1 MFIDINKTTNKPMN
15 RIKLAFLTL
24 LMVSSLAAQ
33 DLSKLT
39 PQQLEAYKK
48 YTSGKNS
55 TTTANAPAEFEERTL
70 MNEDGEKPKTTEADQ
85 KTTNSTKKY
94 NNSTTANEKISNVF
108 GSQLFNKENL
118 TFEPKLNLATPTNYV
133 LGTYDEVM
141 VDISGLYEASYKLKV
156 SPEGT
161 IRIPN
166 VGPVKVAGST
176 IENATRAI
184 RNRVAKIYMGISSGE
199 THVNVSL
206 GNIRSIRVSV
216 VGEATRPGS
225 YTLPSLATAFNA
237 LYACGGPDSI
247 GSMRDIKVI
256 RANKVVANLDVY
268 SYLFD
273 GVLSENVGLHDGDII
288 KIEPYVNRVTMS
300 GAVKHPAVFETTLN
314 ESLQQLVR
322 YAGGFADNAYKAKL
336 TILRL
341 NATGKTVVDV
351 TEKQLSSFKLMSGDS
366 CFVSSTAIN
375 KYDNRV
381 DLTGAVVQPGT
392 YALESGLSIKQL
404 VEKAGG
410 LKEDAFLN
418 MAYINRKQLN
428 QIPEIIGF
436 NLGDVLKGA
445 ANDILLQK
453 DDSVVIKSLFDYRE
467 EQVVEIMGAVNEP
480 GKFKFVENITLKDVI
495 FKAKGFKTM
504 AMTDS
509 VELVRVI
516 RDQEHLLNTNEK
528 TIVFKFALDKDL
540 NFKKGV
546 SDMVLQNGD
555 RIIVRTI
562 AGYEDVRMVK
572 IEGEVLFPGT
582 YNITNK
588 SERISDVIKRAG
600 GFTRYAYPLGAFL
613 IRTEKSTGI
622 EQRMNNLTK
631 ENTKKQLQSKKD
643 NKLDA
648 TALKTAGMAS
658 VGMAEKDSLQKSVQ
672 VEKIYKNEGVVG
684 INLEEIMKRPG
695 GKKDFFLEE
704 DDNIYIPREL
714 QTVRVLGEV
723 LFPTY
728 VGYQKG
734 MSLGKYIDNAGGF
747 SLQAEKKK
755 VFVLYA
761 NGTAKS
767 TRRFMW
773 IRSYPK
779 IQPGARIVVPEKP
792 TELTNKMSPAENIA
806 VMTSVTSV
814 VALIYSMLK

>member
-1 MFIDINKTTNKPMN
+1 MN

-48 YTSGKNS
+48 YTSGKAS
-55 TTTANAPAEFEERTL
+55 TTTTNAPAEFEERTL
-70 MNEDGEKPKTTEADQ
+70 INEDGEKPKIAEADQ
-85 KTTNSTKKY
+85 KVKKTIAPATPTEIST
-94 NNSTTANEKISNVF
+94 VF
-108 GSQLFNKENL
+108 GSQLFSKENL
-118 TFEPKLNLATPTNYV
+118 TFEPKLNIATPTNYV

-184 RNRVAKIYMGISSGE
+184 RNQVGKIYMGVSSGE

-237 LYACGGPDSI
+237 LYACGGPNAI

-256 RANKVVANLDVY
+256 RGNKVVANLDVY

-288 KIEPYVNRVTMS
+288 KVEPYVNKVTIS
-300 GAVKHPAVFETTLN
+300 GAVKHPAVFETTRN
-314 ESLQQLVR
+314 ETLQQLVR
-322 YAGGFADNAYKAKL
+322 YAGGFADNAYKLKL
-336 TILRL
+336 TVLRL
-341 NATGKTVVDV
+341 NAVGKTVVDV
-351 TEKQLSSFKLMSGDS
+351 TDKQLSSFKLMSGDS
-366 CFVSSTAIN
+366 CFVSTTAIN

-381 DLTGAVVQPGT
+381 DLTGAVLHPGT
-392 YALESGLSIKQL
+392 YALESGLTVKQL

-410 LKEDAFLN
+410 LKDDAFLN

-436 NLGDVLKGA
+436 NLGEVLKGT

-453 DDSVVIKSLFDYRE
+453 DDSLVIKSLFDYRE
-467 EQVVEIMGAVNEP
+467 EQAVEVMGAVNNP

-495 FKAKGFKTM
+495 FKANGFKAM

-516 RDQEHLLNTNEK
+516 RDPEQLLNTNEK
-528 TIVFKFALDKDL
+528 TIVFKFALDKEL

-572 IEGEVLFPGT
+572 VEGEVLRPGA

-588 SERISDVIKRAG
+588 AERISDVIRRAG

-613 IRTEKSTGI
+613 IRTEKTTGI
-622 EQRMNNLTK
+622 EQRMNELTK
-631 ENTKKQLQSKKD
+631 DNTKKQLQSKND

-648 TALKTAGMAS
+648 TLLKTAGMAS
-658 VGMAEKDSLQKSVQ
+658 TGVTAMDSIQKANQ
-672 VEKIYKNEGVVG
+672 VEKIFKNEGVVG
-684 INLEEIMKRPG
+684 INLDEIMKNPG

-704 DDNIYIPREL
+704 GDNIYVPREL
-714 QTVRVLGEV
+714 QTVRVVGEV

-734 MSLGKYIDNAGGF
+734 MSLGKYINNAGGF
-747 SLQAEKKK
+747 SIQAEKKK

-767 TRRFMW
+767 TNRFMW
-773 IRSYPK
+773 IRFYPK
-779 IQPGARIVVPEKP
+779 IQPGARIIVPEKP
-792 TELTNKMSPAENIA
+792 AELKAKLSPGENIA
-806 VMTSVTSV
+806 VLTSVTSV

>member
-1 MFIDINKTTNKPMN
+1 MNK
-15 RIKLAFLTL
+15 IKLTFLTL

-48 YTSGKNS
+48 YSSGKTS
-55 TTTANAPAEFEERTL
+55 TSTANAPAEFEERTL
-70 MNEDGEKPKTTEADQ
+70 MNEDGEKPKTTEDNELTA
-85 KTTNSTKKY
+85 NSTKKKY
-94 NNSTTANEKISNVF
+94 NNKLTKKEPISNVF
-108 GSQLFNKENL
+108 GSQLFSKENL
-118 TFEPKLNLATPTNYV
+118 TFEPKLNIATPTNYV

-184 RNRVAKIYMGISSGE
+184 RNQVAKIYMGVSSGE

-288 KIEPYVNRVTMS
+288 KIEPYVNRVTIS
-300 GAVKHPAVFETTLN
+300 GAVKHPAIFETTRN
-314 ESLQQLVR
+314 ESLQQLIR
-322 YAGGFADNAYKAKL
+322 YAGGFADNAYKLKL
-336 TILRL
+336 TVLRL
-341 NATGKTVVDV
+341 NPTGKTVVDV
-351 TEKQLSSFKLMSGDS
+351 TDKQLSSFKLLSGDS
-366 CFVSSTAIN
+366 CFVSTTAIN

-381 DLTGAVVQPGT
+381 DLTGAVLHPGT
-392 YALESGLSIKQL
+392 YALESGLTVKQL

-410 LKEDAFLN
+410 LKDDAFLN
-418 MAYINRKQLN
+418 MAYVNRKQLN

-445 ANDILLQK
+445 ANDVLLQK

-467 EQVVEIMGAVNEP
+467 EQMVEVMGAVNEP

-495 FKAKGFKTM
+495 FKAKGFKAM
-504 AMTDS
+504 ALTDS

-516 RDQEHLLNTNEK
+516 RDPEQLLNTNER
-528 TIVFKFALDKDL
+528 TIVFKFALDKEL

-562 AGYEDVRMVK
+562 AGYEEVRMVK
-572 IEGEVLFPGT
+572 VEGEVIKPGS

-588 SERISDVIKRAG
+588 AERISDVIKRAG

-613 IRTEKSTGI
+613 IRTEKATGI
-622 EQRMNNLTK
+622 EQRLNNLTK

-643 NKLDA
+643 NQLDV
-648 TALKTAGMAS
+648 TMLKTAGAAS
-658 VGMAEKDSLQKSVQ
+658 TGIAAKDSLQKSAQ
-672 VEKIYKNEGVVG
+672 VDKIYKNEGVVG

-695 GKKDFFLEE
+695 GKNDFFLEE

-714 QTVRVLGEV
+714 QTVRVMGEV
-723 LFPTY
+723 LFSTY

-734 MSLGKYIDNAGGF
+734 MSLGKYINNAGGF

-767 TRRFMW
+767 TSRFMW
-773 IRSYPK
+773 IRFYPK

-792 TELTNKMSPAENIA
+792 TELSNKLTPGETIA
-806 VMTSVTSV
+806 MTTSITSV

>member
-1 MFIDINKTTNKPMN
+1 MN

-48 YTSGKNS
+48 YTSGKAS
-55 TTTANAPAEFEERTL
+55 TTTANAPEEFEERTL
-70 MNEDGEKPKTTEADQ
+70 INENGEKPQKTQADQ
-85 KTTNSTKKY
+85 QVKKTVPPAAPTEIST
-94 NNSTTANEKISNVF
+94 VF
-108 GSQLFNKENL
+108 GSQLFSKENL
-118 TFEPKLNLATPTNYV
+118 TFEPKLNIATPTNYV

-184 RNRVAKIYMGISSGE
+184 RNQVAKIYMGVSSGE

-237 LYACGGPDSI
+237 LYACGGPNAI

-273 GVLSENVGLHDGDII
+273 GVLSDNVGLRDGDII
-288 KIEPYVNRVTMS
+288 KVEPYVNRVTID
-300 GAVKHPAVFETTLN
+300 GAVKHPAVFETTRN
-314 ESLQQLVR
+314 ETLQQLVR
-322 YAGGFADNAYKAKL
+322 YAGGFADNAYKLKL
-336 TILRL
+336 TVLRL

-351 TEKQLSSFKLMSGDS
+351 TDKQLSSFKLLSGDS
-366 CFVSSTAIN
+366 CFVSTTAIN

-381 DLTGAVVQPGT
+381 DLTGAVLHPGT
-392 YALESGLSIKQL
+392 YALESGLTVKQL

-410 LKEDAFLN
+410 LKDDAFLN
-418 MAYINRKQLN
+418 MAYVNRKQLN

-445 ANDILLQK
+445 AKDILLQK

-467 EQVVEIMGAVNEP
+467 EQMVEVMGAVNEP

-495 FKAKGFKTM
+495 FKAKGFKAM
-504 AMTDS
+504 ALTDS

-516 RDQEHLLNTNEK
+516 RDPEQLLNTNER
-528 TIVFKFALDKDL
+528 TIVFKFALDKEL

-562 AGYEDVRMVK
+562 AGYEEVRMVK
-572 IEGEVLFPGT
+572 VEGEVIKPGS

-588 SERISDVIKRAG
+588 AERISDVIKRAG

-613 IRTEKSTGI
+613 IRTEKATGV
-622 EQRMNNLTK
+622 EQRLNALTK

-643 NKLDA
+643 NQLDV
-648 TALKTAGMAS
+648 TMLKTAGTAS
-658 VGMAEKDSLQKSVQ
+658 AGIAMKDSLQKSAQ
-672 VEKIYKNEGVVG
+672 VDKIYKNEGVVG
-684 INLEEIMKRPG
+684 INLAEIMKHPG
-695 GKKDFFLEE
+695 SKNDFFLEE
-704 DDNIYIPREL
+704 DDNIYVPREL
-714 QTVRVLGEV
+714 QTVRVMGEV

-734 MSLGKYIDNAGGF
+734 MSLSKYINNAGGF

-767 TRRFMW
+767 TSRFMW

-779 IQPGARIVVPEKP
+779 IQPGARIIVPEKP
-792 TELTNKMSPAENIA
+792 AEIKNRLSPAENIA
-806 VMTSVTSV
+806 VLTSVTSV

>member
-1 MFIDINKTTNKPMN
+1 MN

-48 YTSGKNS
+48 YTSGKAS
-55 TTTANAPAEFEERTL
+55 TTTANAPEEFEERTL
-70 MNEDGEKPKTTEADQ
+70 INEDGEKPKKTEADQ
-85 KTTNSTKKY
+85 RVKKTVAP
-94 NNSTTANEKISNVF
+94 TAPTETGTVF
-108 GSQLFNKENL
+108 GSQLFSKENL
-118 TFEPKLNLATPTNYV
+118 TFEPKLNIATPTNYV

-156 SPEGT
+156 APEGT

-184 RNRVAKIYMGISSGE
+184 RNQVAKIYMGVSSGE

-237 LYACGGPDSI
+237 LYACGGPNAI

-256 RANKVVANLDVY
+256 RGNKVVANLDVY

-288 KIEPYVNRVTMS
+288 KVEPYVNKVTIR
-300 GAVKHPAVFETTLN
+300 GAVKHPAIFETTRN
-314 ESLQQLVR
+314 ETLQQLVR
-322 YAGGFADNAYKAKL
+322 YAGGFADNAYKSKL
-336 TILRL
+336 TVLRL

-351 TEKQLSSFKLMSGDS
+351 TDKQLSSFKLLSGDS

-392 YALESGLSIKQL
+392 YALEPGLTVKQL

-410 LKEDAFLN
+410 LKDDAFLN
-418 MAYINRKQLN
+418 MAYVNRKQLN

-436 NLGDVLKGA
+436 NLGEVLKGT

-453 DDSVVIKSLFDYRE
+453 DDSLVIKSLFDYRE
-467 EQVVEIMGAVNEP
+467 EQAVEVMGAVNNP

-495 FKAKGFKTM
+495 FKANGFKAM
-504 AMTDS
+504 ALTDS

-516 RDQEHLLNTNEK
+516 RDSEQLLNTNEK
-528 TIVFKFALDKDL
+528 TIVFKFALDKEL

-546 SDMVLQNGD
+546 SDMALQNGD

-572 IEGEVLFPGT
+572 LEGEVLRPGA

-588 SERISDVIKRAG
+588 AERISDLIKRAG

-613 IRTEKSTGI
+613 IRTEKTTGI
-622 EQRMNNLTK
+622 EQRMNQLTK
-631 ENTKKQLQSKKD
+631 KNTKKQLQSKKE
-643 NKLDA
+643 NELDA
-648 TALKTAGMAS
+648 TLLKTAGATS
-658 VGMAEKDSLQKSVQ
+658 VGIAEKDSLQKSAQ
-672 VEKIYKNEGVVG
+672 VDEIYKNEGTVG
-684 INLEEIMKRPG
+684 IDLEEIMRHPG

-704 DDNIYIPREL
+704 DDNIYVPREL

-734 MSLGKYIDNAGGF
+734 MSLGKYINNAGGF
-747 SLQAEKKK
+747 SLHAEKKK

-767 TRRFMW
+767 TNRFMW
-773 IRSYPK
+773 IRFYPK
-779 IQPGARIVVPEKP
+779 IEPGARIIVPEKP
-792 TELTNKMSPAENIA
+792 TEIMNKMSPAENIA
-806 VMTSVTSV
+806 VLTSVTSV

>member
-1 MFIDINKTTNKPMN
+1 MN

-48 YTSGKNS
+48 YTSGKAS

-70 MNEDGEKPKTTEADQ
+70 INEDGEKPKKTEAEQ
-85 KTTNSTKKY
+85 QVKKTVPPAAPTEIST
-94 NNSTTANEKISNVF
+94 VF
-108 GSQLFNKENL
+108 GSQLFSKENL
-118 TFEPKLNLATPTNYV
+118 TFEPKLNIATPTNYV

-184 RNRVAKIYMGISSGE
+184 RNQVAKIYMGVSSGE
-199 THVNVSL
+199 THVNVTL
-206 GNIRSIRVSV
+206 GSIRSIRVSV

-237 LYACGGPDSI
+237 LYACGGPNAI

-256 RANKVVANLDVY
+256 RDNKVVANLDVY

-273 GVLSENVGLHDGDII
+273 GVLSENVGLRDGDII
-288 KIEPYVNRVTMS
+288 KVEPYVNRVTMS
-300 GAVKHPAVFETTLN
+300 GAVKHPAVFETTRN
-314 ESLQQLVR
+314 ETLQQLVR
-322 YAGGFADNAYKAKL
+322 YAGGFADNAYKLKL
-336 TILRL
+336 TVLRL

-351 TEKQLSSFKLMSGDS
+351 TDKQLSSFKLLSGDS
-366 CFVSSTAIN
+366 CFVSTTAIN

-381 DLTGAVVQPGT
+381 DLTGAVLHPGT
-392 YALESGLSIKQL
+392 YALESGLTVKQL

-410 LKEDAFLN
+410 LKDDAFLN
-418 MAYINRKQLN
+418 MAYVNRKQLN

-445 ANDILLQK
+445 AKDILLQK

-467 EQVVEIMGAVNEP
+467 EQAVEVMGAVNNP

-495 FKAKGFKTM
+495 FKANGFKAM
-504 AMTDS
+504 ALTDS

-516 RDQEHLLNTNEK
+516 RDPEQLLNTNEK
-528 TIVFKFALDKDL
+528 TIVFKFALDKEL

-562 AGYEDVRMVK
+562 AGYEDVRMVH
-572 IEGEVLFPGT
+572 IDGEVLRPGA

-588 SERISDVIKRAG
+588 AERISDVIKRAG

-613 IRTEKSTGI
+613 IRTEKATGI
-622 EQRMNNLTK
+622 EQRMNELTK

-648 TALKTAGMAS
+648 TLLKTAGMAPNGVS
-658 VGMAEKDSLQKSVQ
+658 EMDSIQKANQ
-672 VEKIYKNEGVVG
+672 VDKIFKKEGVVG
-684 INLEEIMKRPG
+684 IDLAEIMRHPG
-695 GKKDFFLEE
+695 GKKDFLLEE
-704 DDNIYIPREL
+704 DDNIYVPREL
-714 QTVRVLGEV
+714 QTVRVVGEV

-728 VGYQKG
+728 VGYEKG
-734 MSLGKYIDNAGGF
+734 MSLGKYINNAGGF

-767 TRRFMW
+767 TNRFMW
-773 IRSYPK
+773 IRFYPK
-779 IQPGARIVVPEKP
+779 IQPGARIIVPEKP
-792 TELTNKMSPAENIA
+792 AELKVKLSPAENIA
-806 VMTSVTSV
+806 VLTSVTSV

>member
-1 MFIDINKTTNKPMN
+1 MN

-33 DLSKLT
+33 DLSKLS

-48 YTSGKNS
+48 YTSGKAS
-55 TTTANAPAEFEERTL
+55 TTTANAQEEFEERTL
-70 MNEDGEKPKTTEADQ
+70 INEDGEKPQ
-85 KTTNSTKKY
+85 KTEDNELTANSAKKKY
-94 NNSTTANEKISNVF
+94 SNRLTPKEPVSNVF
-108 GSQLFNKENL
+108 GSQLFSKENL
-118 TFEPKLNLATPTNYV
+118 TFEPKLNIATPTNYV

-184 RNRVAKIYMGISSGE
+184 RNQVAKIYMGVSSGE

-237 LYACGGPDSI
+237 LYACGGPNAI

-273 GVLSENVGLHDGDII
+273 GVLSENVGLRDGDII
-288 KIEPYVNRVTMS
+288 KVEPYVNRVTID
-300 GAVKHPAVFETTLN
+300 GAVKHPAVFETTRN
-314 ESLQQLVR
+314 ETLQQLVR
-322 YAGGFADNAYKAKL
+322 YAGGFADNAYKLKL
-336 TILRL
+336 TVLRL

-351 TEKQLSSFKLMSGDS
+351 TDKQLSSFKLLSGDS

-381 DLTGAVVQPGT
+381 DLTGAVLHPGT
-392 YALESGLSIKQL
+392 YALEAGLTVKQL
-404 VEKAGG
+404 LEKAGG

-418 MAYINRKQLN
+418 MAYVNRKQPN

-445 ANDILLQK
+445 ANDVLLQK

-467 EQVVEIMGAVNEP
+467 EQVVEVMGAVNNP
-480 GKFKFVENITLKDVI
+480 GAFKFVENITLKDVI
-495 FKAKGFKTM
+495 FKANGFKAM
-504 AMTDS
+504 ALTDS

-516 RDQEHLLNTNEK
+516 RDPEQLLNTNER

-562 AGYEDVRMVK
+562 AGYEEVRMVK
-572 IEGEVLFPGT
+572 VEGEVIKPGS

-588 SERISDVIKRAG
+588 AERISDVIKRAG

-613 IRTEKSTGI
+613 IRTEKATGI
-622 EQRMNNLTK
+622 EQRLNALTK

-643 NKLDA
+643 NQLDA
-648 TALKTAGMAS
+648 TLLKTAGAAAT
-658 VGMAEKDSLQKSVQ
+658 GLAEKDSLQKSTQ
-672 VEKIYKNEGVVG
+672 VEKIYSNEGVVG
-684 INLEEIMKRPG
+684 INLAEIMKHPG
-695 GKKDFFLEE
+695 SKNDFFLEE

-714 QTVRVLGEV
+714 QTVRVMGEV

-734 MSLGKYIDNAGGF
+734 MSLGKYINNAGGF

-767 TRRFMW
+767 TSRFMW

-792 TELTNKMSPAENIA
+792 AEIKNKMSTGETIA
-806 VMTSVTSV
+806 MTSSITSV
-814 VALIYSMLK
+814 VALIYSILKSSL

>member
-1 MFIDINKTTNKPMN
+1 MN

-48 YTSGKNS
+48 YTSGKTS
-55 TTTANAPAEFEERTL
+55 TTTTNAPEEFEERTL
-70 MNEDGEKPKTTEADQ
+70 INEDGEKPKTTDADQ
-85 KTTNSTKKY
+85 EVKKTVPPSAPPEIST
-94 NNSTTANEKISNVF
+94 VF
-108 GSQLFNKENL
+108 GSQLFSKENL
-118 TFEPKLNLATPTNYV
+118 TFEPKLNIATPTNYV

-141 VDISGLYEASYKLKV
+141 VDISGLYEASYKLNV

-184 RNRVAKIYMGISSGE
+184 RNQVAKIYMGVSSGE

-237 LYACGGPDSI
+237 LYACGGPNAI

-273 GVLSENVGLHDGDII
+273 GVLSENVGLRDGDII
-288 KIEPYVNRVTMS
+288 KVEPYVNKVTMS
-300 GAVKHPAVFETTLN
+300 GAVKHPAVFETTRN
-314 ESLQQLVR
+314 ESLQQLIR
-322 YAGGFADNAYKAKL
+322 YAGGFADNAYKLKL
-336 TILRL
+336 TVLRL
-341 NATGKTVVDV
+341 NAAGKTVVDV
-351 TEKQLSSFKLMSGDS
+351 DEKQISSFKLLSGDI
-366 CFVSSTAIN
+366 CTVSTTAVN

-381 DLTGAVVQPGT
+381 DLTGAVLHPGA
-392 YALESGLSIKQL
+392 YALESGLTVKNL

-418 MAYINRKQLN
+418 MAYVNRKQLN
-428 QIPEIIGF
+428 RIPEIIGF

-467 EQVVEIMGAVNEP
+467 EQAVEVMGAVNNP
-480 GKFKFVENITLKDVI
+480 GKFKFVENISLKDVI
-495 FKAKGFKTM
+495 FKAQGFKSM

-516 RDQEHLLNTNEK
+516 RDPEQLLNTNER
-528 TIVFKFALDKDL
+528 TIVFKFALDKDM

-572 IEGEVLFPGT
+572 VEGEVIKPGS

-588 SERISDVIKRAG
+588 AERISDLIKRAG

-613 IRTEKSTGI
+613 IRTEKTTGI
-622 EQRMNNLTK
+622 EQRMNQLTK

-643 NKLDA
+643 NELDA
-648 TALKTAGMAS
+648 TLLKTAGAAS
-658 VGMAEKDSLQKSVQ
+658 FGIAENDSLQKSAQ
-672 VEKIYKNEGVVG
+672 VDEIYKNEGTVG
-684 INLEEIMKRPG
+684 INLEEIMQHPG

-704 DDNIYIPREL
+704 GDNIYVPREL

-734 MSLGKYIDNAGGF
+734 MSLGKYINNAGGF

-767 TRRFMW
+767 TNRFMW
-773 IRSYPK
+773 IRFYPK
-779 IQPGARIVVPEKP
+779 VQPGARIIVPEKP
-792 TELTNKMSPAENIA
+792 TEIKNKMSPAENIA
-806 VMTSVTSV
+806 VLTSVTSV

>member
-1 MFIDINKTTNKPMN
+1 MN

-33 DLSKLT
+33 DLSKLS

-48 YTSGKNS
+48 YTSGKAS
-55 TTTANAPAEFEERTL
+55 TTTANAQEEFEERTL
-70 MNEDGEKPKTTEADQ
+70 INEDGEKPKKTEADQ
-85 KTTNSTKKY
+85 KTKKTLSPTSPTEIST
-94 NNSTTANEKISNVF
+94 VF
-108 GSQLFNKENL
+108 GSQLFSKENL
-118 TFEPKLNLATPTNYV
+118 TFEPKLNIATPTNYV

-184 RNRVAKIYMGISSGE
+184 RNQVAKIYMGVSSGE

-273 GVLSENVGLHDGDII
+273 GVLSENVGLRDGDII
-288 KIEPYVNRVTMS
+288 KIEPYVNRVTIS
-300 GAVKHPAVFETTLN
+300 GAVKHPAIFETTRN
-314 ESLQQLVR
+314 ETLQQLVR
-322 YAGGFADNAYKAKL
+322 YAGGFADNAYKLKL
-336 TILRL
+336 TVLRL

-351 TEKQLSSFKLMSGDS
+351 TDKQLSSFKLLSGDS
-366 CFVSSTAIN
+366 CFVSTTAIN
-375 KYDNRV
+375 KYDNRI
-381 DLTGAVVQPGT
+381 DLTGAVLHPGT
-392 YALESGLSIKQL
+392 YALESGLTVTQL

-418 MAYINRKQLN
+418 MAYVNRKQPN

-436 NLGDVLKGA
+436 NLGEVLKGT
-445 ANDILLQK
+445 ANDVLLQK

-467 EQVVEIMGAVNEP
+467 EQVVEVMGAVNEP

-495 FKAKGFKTM
+495 FKAKGFKAM
-504 AMTDS
+504 ALTDS

-516 RDQEHLLNTNEK
+516 RDPEQLLNTNER

-562 AGYEDVRMVK
+562 AGYEEVRMVK
-572 IEGEVLFPGT
+572 VEGEVIKPGS

-588 SERISDVIKRAG
+588 AERISDVIKRAG

-613 IRTEKSTGI
+613 IRTEKATGI
-622 EQRMNNLTK
+622 EQRLNALTK

-643 NKLDA
+643 NQLDA
-648 TALKTAGMAS
+648 TLLKTAGAAAT
-658 VGMAEKDSLQKSVQ
+658 GLAEKDSLQKSAQ
-672 VEKIYKNEGVVG
+672 VEKIYSNEGVVG
-684 INLEEIMKRPG
+684 INLAEIMKHPG
-695 GKKDFFLEE
+695 SKNDFFLEE

-714 QTVRVLGEV
+714 QTVRVMGEV

-734 MSLGKYIDNAGGF
+734 MSLGKYINNAGGF

-767 TRRFMW
+767 TNRFMW
-773 IRSYPK
+773 IRFYPK

-792 TELTNKMSPAENIA
+792 AEIKNKLSPAENIA
-806 VMTSVTSV
+806 VLTSVTSV

>member
-1 MFIDINKTTNKPMN
+1 MN

-33 DLSKLT
+33 DLSKLS

-48 YTSGKNS
+48 YTSGKAS
-55 TTTANAPAEFEERTL
+55 TTTANAQEEFEERTL
-70 MNEDGEKPKTTEADQ
+70 INEDGEKPKKTEDNELTA
-85 KTTNSTKKY
+85 NSAKKKY
-94 NNSTTANEKISNVF
+94 SNRLTPKEPVSNVF
-108 GSQLFNKENL
+108 GSQLFSKENL
-118 TFEPKLNLATPTNYV
+118 TFEPKLNIATPTNYV

-166 VGPVKVAGST
+166 VGPVKVAGAT

-184 RNRVAKIYMGISSGE
+184 RNQVAKIYMGVSSGE

-273 GVLSENVGLHDGDII
+273 GVLSENVGLRDGDII
-288 KIEPYVNRVTMS
+288 KIEPYVNRVTIS
-300 GAVKHPAVFETTLN
+300 GAVKHPAVFETTRN
-314 ESLQQLVR
+314 ETLQQLVR
-322 YAGGFADNAYKAKL
+322 YAGGFADNAYKLKL
-336 TILRL
+336 TVLRL

-351 TEKQLSSFKLMSGDS
+351 TDKQLSSFKLLSGDS

-381 DLTGAVVQPGT
+381 DLTGAVLHPGT
-392 YALESGLSIKQL
+392 YALEAGLTVKQL
-404 VEKAGG
+404 LEKAGG

-418 MAYINRKQLN
+418 MAYVNRKQPN

-445 ANDILLQK
+445 ANDVLLQK

-467 EQVVEIMGAVNEP
+467 EQVVEVMGAVNNP
-480 GKFKFVENITLKDVI
+480 GTFKFVENITLKDVI
-495 FKAKGFKTM
+495 FKANGFKAM
-504 AMTDS
+504 ALTDS

-516 RDQEHLLNTNEK
+516 RDPEQLLNTNER

-562 AGYEDVRMVK
+562 AGYEEVRMVK
-572 IEGEVLFPGT
+572 VEGEVIKPGS
-582 YNITNK
+582 YNIINK
-588 SERISDVIKRAG
+588 AERISDVIKRAG

-613 IRTEKSTGI
+613 IRTEKATGV
-622 EQRMNNLTK
+622 EQRLNNLTK

-643 NKLDA
+643 NQLDV
-648 TALKTAGMAS
+648 TLLKTAGAAAT
-658 VGMAEKDSLQKSVQ
+658 GLAEKDSLQKSTQ
-672 VEKIYKNEGVVG
+672 VDKIYKNEGVVG
-684 INLEEIMKRPG
+684 INLEEIMKHPG
-695 GKKDFFLEE
+695 SKNDFFLEE

-714 QTVRVLGEV
+714 QTVRVMGEV

-734 MSLGKYIDNAGGF
+734 MSLGKYINNAGGF

-767 TRRFMW
+767 TSRFMW

-779 IQPGARIVVPEKP
+779 IQPGARIIVPEKP
-792 TELTNKMSPAENIA
+792 AEIKNKMSTGETIA
-806 VMTSVTSV
+806 MTSSITSV
-814 VALIYSMLK
+814 VALIYSILKSSL

>member
-1 MFIDINKTTNKPMN
+1 MNK
-15 RIKLAFLTL
+15 IKLTFLTL

-48 YTSGKNS
+48 YSSGKTS
-55 TTTANAPAEFEERTL
+55 TSTANAPAEFEERTL
-70 MNEDGEKPKTTEADQ
+70 MNEDGEKPKITEDNEL
-85 KTTNSTKKY
+85 TGNSTKKKY
-94 NNSTTANEKISNVF
+94 NNKLTLKEPVSNVF
-108 GSQLFNKENL
+108 GSQLFSKENL
-118 TFEPKLNLATPTNYV
+118 TFEPKLNIATPTNYV

-184 RNRVAKIYMGISSGE
+184 RNQVAKIYMGVSSGE

-247 GSMRDIKVI
+247 GSMRDIKVM
-256 RANKVVANLDVY
+256 RGNKVVANLDVY

-288 KIEPYVNRVTMS
+288 KIEPYVNRVTIS
-300 GAVKHPAVFETTLN
+300 GAVKHPAIFETTRN
-314 ESLQQLVR
+314 ETLQQLVR
-322 YAGGFADNAYKAKL
+322 YAGGFADNAYKLKL
-336 TILRL
+336 TVLRL

-351 TEKQLSSFKLMSGDS
+351 TDKQLSSFKLLSGDS

-381 DLTGAVVQPGT
+381 DLTGAVLHPGT
-392 YALESGLSIKQL
+392 YALEVGLTVKQL

-418 MAYINRKQLN
+418 MAYVNRKQPN

-436 NLGDVLKGA
+436 NLGDVLKGT
-445 ANDILLQK
+445 ANDVLLQK

-467 EQVVEIMGAVNEP
+467 EQVVEVMGAVNEP
-480 GKFKFVENITLKDVI
+480 GVFKFVENITLKDVI
-495 FKAKGFKTM
+495 FKAKGFKAM
-504 AMTDS
+504 ALTDS

-516 RDQEHLLNTNEK
+516 RDPEQLLNTNER
-528 TIVFKFALDKDL
+528 TIVFKFALDKEL

-562 AGYEDVRMVK
+562 AGYEEVRMVK
-572 IEGEVLFPGT
+572 VEGEVIKPGS
-582 YNITNK
+582 YNIINK

-613 IRTEKSTGI
+613 IRTEKATGI
-622 EQRMNNLTK
+622 EQRLNNLTK

-643 NKLDA
+643 NQLDV
-648 TALKTAGMAS
+648 TLLKTAGAAAT
-658 VGMAEKDSLQKSVQ
+658 GMAEKDSLQKSAQ
-672 VEKIYKNEGVVG
+672 VDKIYKNEGVVG
-684 INLEEIMKRPG
+684 INLAEIMKHPG
-695 GKKDFFLEE
+695 SKNDFFLEE

-714 QTVRVLGEV
+714 QTVRVMGEV

-734 MSLGKYIDNAGGF
+734 MSLGKYINNAGGF

-767 TRRFMW
+767 TSRFMW

-779 IQPGARIVVPEKP
+779 IEPGARIVVPEKP
-792 TELTNKMSPAENIA
+792 AEIKNKLSPAENIA
-806 VMTSVTSV
+806 VLTSVTSV

>member
-1 MFIDINKTTNKPMN
+1 MN

-48 YTSGKNS
+48 YTSGKAS

-70 MNEDGEKPKTTEADQ
+70 INEDGEKPKTTEPDQ
-85 KTTNSTKKY
+85 QVKKTVPPAAPTEIST
-94 NNSTTANEKISNVF
+94 VF
-108 GSQLFNKENL
+108 GSQLFSKENL
-118 TFEPKLNLATPTNYV
+118 TFEPKLNIATPTNYV

-166 VGPVKVAGST
+166 VGPVKVAGLT

-184 RNRVAKIYMGISSGE
+184 RNQVAKIYMGVSSGE
-199 THVNVSL
+199 THVNVTL
-206 GNIRSIRVSV
+206 GSIRSIRVSV

-237 LYACGGPDSI
+237 LYACGGPNTI

-256 RANKVVANLDVY
+256 RDNKVVANLDVY

-273 GVLSENVGLHDGDII
+273 GVLSDNVGLRDGDII

-300 GAVKHPAVFETTLN
+300 GAVKHPAVFETTRN
-314 ESLQQLVR
+314 ETLQQLVR
-322 YAGGFADNAYKAKL
+322 YAGGFADNAYKLKL
-336 TILRL
+336 TVLRL

-351 TEKQLSSFKLMSGDS
+351 TDKQLSSFKLLSGDS
-366 CFVSSTAIN
+366 CFVSTTAIN

-381 DLTGAVVQPGT
+381 DLTGAVLHPGT
-392 YALESGLSIKQL
+392 YALESGLTVKQL

-410 LKEDAFLN
+410 LKDDAFLN
-418 MAYINRKQLN
+418 MAYVNRKQLN

-445 ANDILLQK
+445 AKDILLQK

-467 EQVVEIMGAVNEP
+467 EQAVEVMGAVNNP

-495 FKAKGFKTM
+495 FKANGFKAM
-504 AMTDS
+504 ALTDS

-516 RDQEHLLNTNEK
+516 RDPEQLLNTNEK
-528 TIVFKFALDKDL
+528 TIVFKFALDKEL

-562 AGYEDVRMVK
+562 AGYEDVRMVH
-572 IEGEVLFPGT
+572 IDGEILRPGA

-588 SERISDVIKRAG
+588 AERISDVIKRAG

-613 IRTEKSTGI
+613 IRTEKATGI
-622 EQRMNNLTK
+622 EQRMNELTK

-648 TALKTAGMAS
+648 TMLKTAGMAPNGVS
-658 VGMAEKDSLQKSVQ
+658 EMDSIQKANQ
-672 VEKIYKNEGVVG
+672 VDKIFKKEGVVG
-684 INLEEIMKRPG
+684 IDLAEIMRHTG
-695 GKKDFFLEE
+695 GNKDFFLEE
-704 DDNIYIPREL
+704 DDNIYVPREL
-714 QTVRVLGEV
+714 QTVRVVGEV

-734 MSLGKYIDNAGGF
+734 MSLGKYINNAGGF

-767 TRRFMW
+767 TNRFMW
-773 IRSYPK
+773 IRFYPK
-779 IQPGARIVVPEKP
+779 IQPGARIIVPEKP
-792 TELTNKMSPAENIA
+792 AELKTKLSPAENIA
-806 VMTSVTSV
+806 VLTSVTSV

>member
-1 MFIDINKTTNKPMN
+1 MN

-24 LMVSSLAAQ
+24 LMVSNLAAQ

-48 YTSGKNS
+48 YTSGKAS
-55 TTTANAPAEFEERTL
+55 TTTTNATEEFEERTL
-70 MNEDGEKPKTTEADQ
+70 INEDGEKPKKTEADQ
-85 KTTNSTKKY
+85 QVKKTVAP
-94 NNSTTANEKISNVF
+94 TAPTETGGVF
-108 GSQLFNKENL
+108 GSQLFSKENL
-118 TFEPKLNLATPTNYV
+118 TFEPKLNIATPTNYV

-184 RNRVAKIYMGISSGE
+184 RNQVSKIYMGVSSGE
-199 THVNVSL
+199 THVNVNL
-206 GNIRSIRVSV
+206 GSIRSIRVSV

-237 LYACGGPDSI
+237 LYACGGPNAI
-247 GSMRDIKVI
+247 GSMRDIKVM
-256 RANKVVANLDVY
+256 RGNKVVANLDVY

-288 KIEPYVNRVTMS
+288 KVEPYVNKVTMS
-300 GAVKHPAVFETTLN
+300 GAVKHPAVFETTRN
-314 ESLQQLVR
+314 ETLQQLVR
-322 YAGGFADNAYKAKL
+322 YAGGFADNAYKLKL
-336 TILRL
+336 TVLRL
-341 NATGKTVVDV
+341 NANGKTVVDV
-351 TEKQLSSFKLMSGDS
+351 TDKQLSSFKLISGDS
-366 CFVSSTAIN
+366 CFVSTTAIN

-381 DLTGAVVQPGT
+381 DLTGAVLHPGT
-392 YALESGLSIKQL
+392 YALESGLTVKQL

-410 LKEDAFLN
+410 LKDDAFLN

-436 NLGDVLKGA
+436 NLGDVLKGT

-453 DDSVVIKSLFDYRE
+453 DDSLVIKSLFDYRE
-467 EQVVEIMGAVNEP
+467 EQAVEVMGAVNNP

-495 FKAKGFKTM
+495 FKANGFKAM

-516 RDQEHLLNTNEK
+516 RDPEQLLNTNEK
-528 TIVFKFALDKDL
+528 TIVFKFALDKEL

-572 IEGEVLFPGT
+572 VEGEILRPGA

-588 SERISDVIKRAG
+588 AERISDVIRRAG

-613 IRTEKSTGI
+613 IRTEKTTGI
-622 EQRMNNLTK
+622 EQRMNELTK
-631 ENTKKQLQSKKD
+631 ENTKKQLQSKND

-648 TALKTAGMAS
+648 TLLKTAGMAATG
-658 VGMAEKDSLQKSVQ
+658 VTAMDSIQKANQ
-672 VEKIYKNEGVVG
+672 VDKIFKNEGVVG
-684 INLEEIMKRPG
+684 INLAEIMKNPG

-704 DDNIYIPREL
+704 GDNIYVPREL
-714 QTVRVLGEV
+714 QTVRVVGEV

-734 MSLGKYIDNAGGF
+734 MSLGKYINNAGGF
-747 SLQAEKKK
+747 SIQAEKKK

-767 TRRFMW
+767 TNRFMW
-773 IRSYPK
+773 IRFYPK
-779 IQPGARIVVPEKP
+779 IEPGARIIVPEKP
-792 TELTNKMSPAENIA
+792 AELKAKLSPGENIA
-806 VMTSVTSV
+806 VLTSVTSV

>member
-1 MFIDINKTTNKPMN
+1 MNK
-15 RIKLAFLTL
+15 IKLAFLTL

-48 YTSGKNS
+48 YSSGKAS

-70 MNEDGEKPKTTEADQ
+70 INEDGDKPKTTEGNEFTA
-85 KTTNSTKKY
+85 NSAKKKY
-94 NNSTTANEKISNVF
+94 NNKLTPQESVSNVF
-108 GSQLFNKENL
+108 GSQLFSKENL
-118 TFEPKLNLATPTNYV
+118 TFEPKLNIATPTNYV

-184 RNRVAKIYMGISSGE
+184 RNQVAKIYMGVSSGE

-247 GSMRDIKVI
+247 GSMRDIKVM
-256 RANKVVANLDVY
+256 RGNKVVANLDVY

-288 KIEPYVNRVTMS
+288 KIEPYVNRVTIS
-300 GAVKHPAVFETTLN
+300 GAVKHPAVFETTRN

-322 YAGGFADNAYKAKL
+322 YAGGFADNAYKLKL
-336 TILRL
+336 TVLRL

-351 TEKQLSSFKLMSGDS
+351 TDKQLSSFKLLSGDS
-366 CFVSSTAIN
+366 CFVSTAAIN

-381 DLTGAVVQPGT
+381 DLTGAVLHPGT
-392 YALESGLSIKQL
+392 YALEEGLTVKQL

-418 MAYINRKQLN
+418 MAYVNRKQPN

-436 NLGDVLKGA
+436 NLGEVLKGT
-445 ANDILLQK
+445 ANDVLLQK

-467 EQVVEIMGAVNEP
+467 EQVVEVMGAVNEP
-480 GKFKFVENITLKDVI
+480 GKFKYVENITLKDVI
-495 FKAKGFKTM
+495 FKAKGFKAM
-504 AMTDS
+504 ALTDS
-509 VELVRVI
+509 VELVRVV
-516 RDQEHLLNTNEK
+516 RDSERLLNTDER

-562 AGYEDVRMVK
+562 AGYEEVRMMKV
-572 IEGEVLFPGT
+572 EGEVIKPGS

-588 SERISDVIKRAG
+588 AERISDVIKRAG

-613 IRTEKSTGI
+613 IRTEKATGI
-622 EQRMNNLTK
+622 EQRLNNLTK
-631 ENTKKQLQSKKD
+631 ESTKKQLQSKKD
-643 NKLDA
+643 NQLDA
-648 TALKTAGMAS
+648 TLLKTAGVAAT
-658 VGMAEKDSLQKSVQ
+658 GMAEKDSLQKSAQ
-672 VEKIYKNEGVVG
+672 VDKIYKNEGVVG
-684 INLEEIMKRPG
+684 INLAEIMKHPG
-695 GKKDFFLEE
+695 SKNDFFLEE

-714 QTVRVLGEV
+714 QTVRVMGEV

-734 MSLGKYIDNAGGF
+734 MRLGKYIDNAGGF

-767 TRRFMW
+767 TSRFMW
-773 IRSYPK
+773 IRFYPK
-779 IQPGARIVVPEKP
+779 LQPGARIVVPEKP
-792 TELTNKMSPAENIA
+792 AEIKNKMSPAENIA
-806 VMTSVTSV
+806 VLTSVTSV

>member
-1 MFIDINKTTNKPMN
+1 MNK
-15 RIKLAFLTL
+15 IKLVFLTM
-24 LMVSSLAAQ
+24 LMVSNLAAQ

-48 YTSGKNS
+48 YTSGKTS
-55 TTTANAPAEFEERTL
+55 ATTTNAPAEFEERTL
-70 MNEDGEKPKTTEADQ
+70 MNEDGEKPKNTETDQ
-85 KTTNSTKKY
+85 QVKKTVVP
-94 NNSTTANEKISNVF
+94 TAPTEIGNIF
-108 GSQLFNKENL
+108 GSQLFSKENL
-118 TFEPKLNLATPTNYV
+118 TFEPKLNIATPTNYV

-184 RNRVAKIYMGISSGE
+184 RNQVAKIYMGVSSGE

-237 LYACGGPDSI
+237 LYACGGPNEI
-247 GSMRDIKVI
+247 GSMRDIKVM
-256 RANKVVANLDVY
+256 RGNKVVANLDVY

-273 GVLSENVGLHDGDII
+273 GVLSENVGLRDGDII

-300 GAVKHPAVFETTLN
+300 GAVKHPAIFETTRN

-322 YAGGFADNAYKAKL
+322 YAGGFADNAYKLKL
-336 TILRL
+336 TVLRL

-351 TEKQLSSFKLMSGDS
+351 TDKQLSSFKLLSGDS
-366 CFVSSTAIN
+366 CFVSTTAIN

-381 DLTGAVVQPGT
+381 DLTGAVLHPGT
-392 YALESGLSIKQL
+392 YALEAGLTVKQL

-418 MAYINRKQLN
+418 MAYVNRKQPN

-436 NLGDVLKGA
+436 NLGEVLKGA
-445 ANDILLQK
+445 ANDVLLQK

-467 EQVVEIMGAVNEP
+467 EQAVEVMGAVNSP

-495 FKAKGFKTM
+495 FKANGFKAM
-504 AMTDS
+504 ALTDS

-516 RDQEHLLNTNEK
+516 RDPEQLLNTNER
-528 TIVFKFALDKDL
+528 TIVFKFALDKEL

-562 AGYEDVRMVK
+562 AGYEEVRMVK
-572 IEGEVLFPGT
+572 VEGEVIKPGS
-582 YNITNK
+582 YNIINK
-588 SERISDVIKRAG
+588 AERISDVIKRTG

-613 IRTEKSTGI
+613 IRTEKATGI
-622 EQRMNNLTK
+622 EQRLNNLTK

-643 NKLDA
+643 NQLDV
-648 TALKTAGMAS
+648 TLLKTAGAAAT
-658 VGMAEKDSLQKSVQ
+658 GMAEKDSLQKNVQ
-672 VEKIYKNEGVVG
+672 VEKIYNNEGVVG
-684 INLEEIMKRPG
+684 INLEEIMKHPG
-695 GKKDFFLEE
+695 GKNDFFLEE

-714 QTVRVLGEV
+714 QTVRVMGEV

-734 MSLGKYIDNAGGF
+734 MSLGKYINNAGGF

-767 TRRFMW
+767 TSRFMW

-792 TELTNKMSPAENIA
+792 AEIKNKLSPAENIA
-806 VMTSVTSV
+806 VLTSVTSV

>member
-1 MFIDINKTTNKPMN
+1 MN

-48 YTSGKNS
+48 YTSGKAS

-70 MNEDGEKPKTTEADQ
+70 INEDGEKPKTTEVDQ
-85 KTTNSTKKY
+85 QVKKTVPPAAPTEIST
-94 NNSTTANEKISNVF
+94 VF
-108 GSQLFNKENL
+108 GSQLFSKENL
-118 TFEPKLNLATPTNYV
+118 TFEPKLNIATPTNYV

-166 VGPVKVAGST
+166 VGPVKVAGLT

-184 RNRVAKIYMGISSGE
+184 RNQVAKIYMGVSSGE
-199 THVNVSL
+199 THVNVTL
-206 GNIRSIRVSV
+206 GSIRSIRVSV

-237 LYACGGPDSI
+237 LYACGGPNAI

-256 RANKVVANLDVY
+256 RDNKVVANLDVY

-273 GVLSENVGLHDGDII
+273 GVLSDNVGLRDGDII
-288 KIEPYVNRVTMS
+288 KVEPYVNRVTMS
-300 GAVKHPAVFETTLN
+300 GAVKHPAVFETTRN
-314 ESLQQLVR
+314 ETLQQLVR
-322 YAGGFADNAYKAKL
+322 YAGGFADNAYKLKL
-336 TILRL
+336 TVLRL
-341 NATGKTVVDV
+341 NAAGKTVVDV
-351 TEKQLSSFKLMSGDS
+351 TDKQLSSFKLLSGDS
-366 CFVSSTAIN
+366 CFVSTTAIN

-381 DLTGAVVQPGT
+381 DLTGAVLHPGT
-392 YALESGLSIKQL
+392 YALESGLTVKQL

-410 LKEDAFLN
+410 LKDDAFLN
-418 MAYINRKQLN
+418 MAYVNRKQPN

-436 NLGDVLKGA
+436 NLGEVLKGT
-445 ANDILLQK
+445 ANDVLLQK
-453 DDSVVIKSLFDYRE
+453 DDSVVIESLFDYRE
-467 EQVVEIMGAVNEP
+467 EQMVEVMGAVNEP
-480 GKFKFVENITLKDVI
+480 GKFKFVENITLKDAI
-495 FKAKGFKTM
+495 FKAKGFKAM
-504 AMTDS
+504 ALTDS

-516 RDQEHLLNTNEK
+516 RDPEQLLNTNER
-528 TIVFKFALDKDL
+528 TIVFKFALDKEL

-572 IEGEVLFPGT
+572 VEGEVIKPGS

-588 SERISDVIKRAG
+588 AERISDVIMRAG

-613 IRTEKSTGI
+613 IRTEKATGV
-622 EQRMNNLTK
+622 EQRLNNLTK

-643 NKLDA
+643 NQLDV
-648 TALKTAGMAS
+648 TMLKTAGAAS
-658 VGMAEKDSLQKSVQ
+658 AGIAMKDSLQKSAQ
-672 VEKIYKNEGVVG
+672 VDKIYRNEGVVG
-684 INLEEIMKRPG
+684 INLAEIMKHPG
-695 GKKDFFLEE
+695 SKNDFFLEE

-714 QTVRVLGEV
+714 QTVRVMGEV

-734 MSLGKYIDNAGGF
+734 MSLGKYINNAGGF

-767 TRRFMW
+767 TTRFMW
-773 IRSYPK
+773 IRFYPK
-779 IQPGARIVVPEKP
+779 IEPGARIIVPEKP
-792 TELTNKMSPAENIA
+792 AEIKNKLSPAENIA
-806 VMTSVTSV
+806 VLTSVTSV

>member
-1 MFIDINKTTNKPMN
+1 MN

-33 DLSKLT
+33 DLSKLS

-48 YTSGKNS
+48 YTSGKAS
-55 TTTANAPAEFEERTL
+55 TTTANAQEEFEERTL
-70 MNEDGEKPKTTEADQ
+70 INEDGEKPKKTEIDQ
-85 KTTNSTKKY
+85 KTKKTLSPTSPTEIST
-94 NNSTTANEKISNVF
+94 VF
-108 GSQLFNKENL
+108 GSQLFSKENL
-118 TFEPKLNLATPTNYV
+118 TFEPKLNIATPTNYV

-184 RNRVAKIYMGISSGE
+184 RNQVAKIYMGVSSGE

-237 LYACGGPDSI
+237 LYACGGPNAI

-273 GVLSENVGLHDGDII
+273 GVLSENVGLRDGDII
-288 KIEPYVNRVTMS
+288 KVEPYVNRVTID
-300 GAVKHPAVFETTLN
+300 GAVKHPAVFETTRN
-314 ESLQQLVR
+314 ETLQQLVR
-322 YAGGFADNAYKAKL
+322 YAGGFADNAYKLKL
-336 TILRL
+336 TVLRL

-351 TEKQLSSFKLMSGDS
+351 TDKQLSSFKLLSGDS

-381 DLTGAVVQPGT
+381 DLTGAVLHPGT
-392 YALESGLSIKQL
+392 YALEAGLTVKQL
-404 VEKAGG
+404 LEKAGG

-418 MAYINRKQLN
+418 MAYVNRKQPN

-445 ANDILLQK
+445 AKDILLQK

-467 EQVVEIMGAVNEP
+467 EQMVEVMGAVNEP

-495 FKAKGFKTM
+495 FKANGFKAM
-504 AMTDS
+504 ALTDS

-516 RDQEHLLNTNEK
+516 RDPEQLLNTNER

-562 AGYEDVRMVK
+562 AGYEEVRMVK
-572 IEGEVLFPGT
+572 VEGEVIKPGS
-582 YNITNK
+582 YNIINK
-588 SERISDVIKRAG
+588 AERISDVIKRAG

-613 IRTEKSTGI
+613 IRTEKATGI
-622 EQRMNNLTK
+622 EQRLNNLTK

-643 NKLDA
+643 NQLDA
-648 TALKTAGMAS
+648 TLLKTAGAAAT
-658 VGMAEKDSLQKSVQ
+658 GLAEKDSLQKSTQ
-672 VEKIYKNEGVVG
+672 VEKIYSNEGVVG
-684 INLEEIMKRPG
+684 INLAEIMKHPG
-695 GKKDFFLEE
+695 SKSDFFLEE
-704 DDNIYIPREL
+704 GDNIYIPREL
-714 QTVRVLGEV
+714 QTVRVMGEV

-734 MSLGKYIDNAGGF
+734 MSLGKYINNAGGF

-767 TRRFMW
+767 TSRFMW

-792 TELTNKMSPAENIA
+792 TELKNKMSPAENIA

>member
-1 MFIDINKTTNKPMN
+1 MN

-33 DLSKLT
+33 DLSKLS

-48 YTSGKNS
+48 YTSGKAS
-55 TTTANAPAEFEERTL
+55 TTTANAQEEFEERTL
-70 MNEDGEKPKTTEADQ
+70 INEDGEKPKKTEDNELTA
-85 KTTNSTKKY
+85 NSAKKKY
-94 NNSTTANEKISNVF
+94 SNRLTPKEPVSNVF
-108 GSQLFNKENL
+108 GSQLFSKENL
-118 TFEPKLNLATPTNYV
+118 TFEPKLNIATPTNYV

-184 RNRVAKIYMGISSGE
+184 RNQVAKIYMGVSSGE

-237 LYACGGPDSI
+237 LYACGGPNAI

-273 GVLSENVGLHDGDII
+273 GVLSENVGLRDGDII
-288 KIEPYVNRVTMS
+288 KVEPYVNRVTID
-300 GAVKHPAVFETTLN
+300 GAVKHPAVFETTRN
-314 ESLQQLVR
+314 ETLQQLVR
-322 YAGGFADNAYKAKL
+322 YAGGFADNAYKLKL
-336 TILRL
+336 TVLRL

-351 TEKQLSSFKLMSGDS
+351 TDKQLSSFKLLSGDS

-381 DLTGAVVQPGT
+381 DLTGAVLHPGT
-392 YALESGLSIKQL
+392 YALEAGLTVKQL
-404 VEKAGG
+404 LEKAGG

-418 MAYINRKQLN
+418 MAYVNRKQPN

-445 ANDILLQK
+445 ANDVLLQK

-467 EQVVEIMGAVNEP
+467 EQMVEVMGAVNEP

-495 FKAKGFKTM
+495 FKAKGFKAM
-504 AMTDS
+504 ALTDS

-516 RDQEHLLNTNEK
+516 RDPEQLLNTNER

-562 AGYEDVRMVK
+562 AGYEEVRMVK
-572 IEGEVLFPGT
+572 VEGEVIKPGS
-582 YNITNK
+582 YNIINK
-588 SERISDVIKRAG
+588 AERISDVIKRAG

-613 IRTEKSTGI
+613 IRTEKATGV
-622 EQRMNNLTK
+622 EQRLNALTK

-648 TALKTAGMAS
+648 TLLKTAGAAAT
-658 VGMAEKDSLQKSVQ
+658 GLAEKDSLQKSTQ
-672 VEKIYKNEGVVG
+672 VDKIYKNEGVVG
-684 INLEEIMKRPG
+684 INLEEIMKHPG
-695 GKKDFFLEE
+695 SKNDFFLEE

-714 QTVRVLGEV
+714 QTVRVMGEV

-734 MSLGKYIDNAGGF
+734 MSLGKYINNAGGF

-767 TRRFMW
+767 TSRFMW

-779 IQPGARIVVPEKP
+779 IQPGARIIVPEKP
-792 TELTNKMSPAENIA
+792 AEIKNKMSPAENIA
-806 VMTSVTSV
+806 VLTSITSV

>member
-1 MFIDINKTTNKPMN
+1 MN

-48 YTSGKNS
+48 YTSGKAS

-70 MNEDGEKPKTTEADQ
+70 INEDGEKPKKTEAEQ
-85 KTTNSTKKY
+85 QVKKTVPPAAPTEIST
-94 NNSTTANEKISNVF
+94 VF
-108 GSQLFNKENL
+108 GSQLFSKENL
-118 TFEPKLNLATPTNYV
+118 TFEPKLNIATPTNYV

-184 RNRVAKIYMGISSGE
+184 RNQVSKIYMGVSSGE

-206 GNIRSIRVSV
+206 GNIRSIRVTV

-268 SYLFD
+268 SFLFD
-273 GVLSENVGLHDGDII
+273 GVLSENVGLHDGDVI
-288 KIEPYVNRVTMS
+288 KVEPYVNRVTMS
-300 GAVKHPAVFETTLN
+300 GAVKHPAVFETTRN
-314 ESLQQLVR
+314 ETLQQLVR
-322 YAGGFADNAYKAKL
+322 YAGGFADNAYKLKL
-336 TILRL
+336 TVLRL

-351 TEKQLSSFKLMSGDS
+351 TDKQLSSFKLLSGDS
-366 CFVSSTAIN
+366 CFVSTTAIN

-381 DLTGAVVQPGT
+381 DLTGAVLHPGT
-392 YALESGLSIKQL
+392 YALESGLTVKQL

-418 MAYINRKQLN
+418 MAYVNRKQPN

-436 NLGDVLKGA
+436 NLGEVLKGT
-445 ANDILLQK
+445 ANDVLLQK

-467 EQVVEIMGAVNEP
+467 EQMVEVMGAVNEP
-480 GKFKFVENITLKDVI
+480 GKFKFVENITLKDAI
-495 FKAKGFKTM
+495 FKAKGFKAM
-504 AMTDS
+504 ALTDS

-516 RDQEHLLNTNEK
+516 RDPEQLLNTNER
-528 TIVFKFALDKDL
+528 TIVFKFALDKEL

-572 IEGEVLFPGT
+572 VEGEVIKPGS

-588 SERISDVIKRAG
+588 AERISDVIMRAG

-613 IRTEKSTGI
+613 IRTEKATGV
-622 EQRMNNLTK
+622 EQRLNNLTK

-643 NKLDA
+643 NQLDV
-648 TALKTAGMAS
+648 TMLKTAGAAS
-658 VGMAEKDSLQKSVQ
+658 AGIAMKDSLQKSAQ
-672 VEKIYKNEGVVG
+672 VDKIYKNEGVVG
-684 INLEEIMKRPG
+684 INLAEIMKHPG
-695 GKKDFFLEE
+695 SKNDFFLEE

-714 QTVRVLGEV
+714 QTVRVMGEV

-767 TRRFMW
+767 TSRFMW
-773 IRSYPK
+773 IRFYPK

-792 TELTNKMSPAENIA
+792 AELKAKLSPAENIA

>member
-1 MFIDINKTTNKPMN
+1 MLNKFIDTNKTTNKPMN
-15 RIKLAFLTL
+15 KIKLAFLTL

-48 YTSGKNS
+48 YTSGKTS

-70 MNEDGEKPKTTEADQ
+70 MNEDGEKPKTTDTDQ
-85 KTTNSTKKY
+85 QVKKTVVPITPTE
-94 NNSTTANEKISNVF
+94 TGNVF
-108 GSQLFNKENL
+108 GSQLFSKENL
-118 TFEPKLNLATPTNYV
+118 TFEPKLNIATPTNYV

-184 RNRVAKIYMGISSGE
+184 RNQVAKIYMGVSSGE

-237 LYACGGPDSI
+237 LYACGGPNEI
-247 GSMRDIKVI
+247 GSMRDIKVM
-256 RANKVVANLDVY
+256 RGNKVVANLDVY

-273 GVLSENVGLHDGDII
+273 GVLSENVGLRDGDII

-300 GAVKHPAVFETTLN
+300 GAVKHPAVFETTRN
-314 ESLQQLVR
+314 ETLQQLVR
-322 YAGGFADNAYKAKL
+322 YAGGFADNAYKLKL
-336 TILRL
+336 TVLRL
-341 NATGKTVVDV
+341 NAAGKTVVDV
-351 TEKQLSSFKLMSGDS
+351 TDKQLSSFKLLSGDS
-366 CFVSSTAIN
+366 CFVSTTAIN

-381 DLTGAVVQPGT
+381 DLTGAVLHPGT
-392 YALESGLSIKQL
+392 YALESGLTVKQL

-418 MAYINRKQLN
+418 MAYVNRKQPN

-436 NLGDVLKGA
+436 NLGEVLKGV
-445 ANDILLQK
+445 ANDVLLQK

-467 EQVVEIMGAVNEP
+467 EQVVEVMGAVNNP

-495 FKAKGFKTM
+495 FKANGFKAM
-504 AMTDS
+504 ALTDS

-516 RDQEHLLNTNEK
+516 RDPEQLFNTNER

-555 RIIVRTI
+555 RVIVRSI
-562 AGYEDVRMVK
+562 AGYEEVRMVK
-572 IEGEVLFPGT
+572 VEGEVIKPGS

-588 SERISDVIKRAG
+588 SERISDVIRRAG

-613 IRTEKSTGI
+613 IRTEKATGI
-622 EQRMNNLTK
+622 EQRLNNLTK

-643 NKLDA
+643 NQLDVA
-648 TALKTAGMAS
+648 LLKTAGAAAT
-658 VGMAEKDSLQKSVQ
+658 GMAEKDSLQKTAQ

-684 INLEEIMKRPG
+684 INLAEIMKHPG
-695 GKKDFFLEE
+695 SKNDFFLEE

-714 QTVRVLGEV
+714 QTVRVMGEV

-734 MSLGKYIDNAGGF
+734 MSLGKYINNAGGF

-767 TRRFMW
+767 TSRFMW

-792 TELTNKMSPAENIA
+792 AEIKNKLSPAENIA
-806 VMTSVTSV
+806 VLTSVTSV

>member
-1 MFIDINKTTNKPMN
+1 MN

-33 DLSKLT
+33 DLSKLS

-48 YTSGKNS
+48 YTSGKAS
-55 TTTANAPAEFEERTL
+55 TTTANAQEEFEERTL
-70 MNEDGEKPKTTEADQ
+70 INEDGEKPKKTEADQ
-85 KTTNSTKKY
+85 KTKKTLSPTSPTEIST
-94 NNSTTANEKISNVF
+94 VF
-108 GSQLFNKENL
+108 GSQLFSKENL
-118 TFEPKLNLATPTNYV
+118 TFEPKLNIATPTNYV

-184 RNRVAKIYMGISSGE
+184 RNQVAKIYMGVSSGE

-237 LYACGGPDSI
+237 LYACGGPNAI

-273 GVLSENVGLHDGDII
+273 GVLSENVGLRDGDII
-288 KIEPYVNRVTMS
+288 KVEPYVNRVTID
-300 GAVKHPAVFETTLN
+300 GAVKHPAVFETTRN
-314 ESLQQLVR
+314 ETLQQLVR
-322 YAGGFADNAYKAKL
+322 YAGGFADNAYKLKL
-336 TILRL
+336 TVLRL

-351 TEKQLSSFKLMSGDS
+351 TDKQLSSFKLLSGDS

-381 DLTGAVVQPGT
+381 DLTGAVLHPGA
-392 YALESGLSIKQL
+392 YALEAGLTVKQL
-404 VEKAGG
+404 LEKAGG

-418 MAYINRKQLN
+418 MAYVNRKQPN

-445 ANDILLQK
+445 ANDVLLQK

-467 EQVVEIMGAVNEP
+467 EQVVEVMGAVNNP
-480 GKFKFVENITLKDVI
+480 GAFKFVENITLKDVI
-495 FKAKGFKTM
+495 FKANGFKAM
-504 AMTDS
+504 ALTDS

-516 RDQEHLLNTNEK
+516 RDPEQLLNTNER

-555 RIIVRTI
+555 RIIVRSI
-562 AGYEDVRMVK
+562 AGYEEVRMVK
-572 IEGEVLFPGT
+572 VEGEVIKPGS

-588 SERISDVIKRAG
+588 AERISDVIKRAG

-613 IRTEKSTGI
+613 IRTEKATGI
-622 EQRMNNLTK
+622 EQRLNALTK

-643 NKLDA
+643 NQLDA
-648 TALKTAGMAS
+648 TLLKTAGAAAT
-658 VGMAEKDSLQKSVQ
+658 GLAEKDSLQKSAQ
-672 VEKIYKNEGVVG
+672 VEKIYSNEGVVG
-684 INLEEIMKRPG
+684 INLAEIMKHPG
-695 GKKDFFLEE
+695 SKSDFFLEE

-714 QTVRVLGEV
+714 QTVRVMGEV

-734 MSLGKYIDNAGGF
+734 MSLGKYINNAGGF

-767 TRRFMW
+767 TSRFMW

-779 IQPGARIVVPEKP
+779 IQPGARIIVPEKP
-792 TELTNKMSPAENIA
+792 AEIKNKMSPAENIA
-806 VMTSVTSV
+806 VLTSITSV

>member
-1 MFIDINKTTNKPMN
+1 MN

-48 YTSGKNS
+48 YTSGKGS
-55 TTTANAPAEFEERTL
+55 TTTNAPAEFQERTL
-70 MNEDGEKPKTTEADQ
+70 INEDGEMPETAEADQ
-85 KTTNSTKKY
+85 QVKKTVAP
-94 NNSTTANEKISNVF
+94 TAPTETGTIF
-108 GSQLFNKENL
+108 GSQLFSKENL

-156 SPEGT
+156 APEGT

-184 RNRVAKIYMGISSGE
+184 RNQVAKIYMGVSSGE

-256 RANKVVANLDVY
+256 RDNKVVANLDVY

-273 GVLSENVGLHDGDII
+273 GVLSENVGLREGDII
-288 KIEPYVNRVTMS
+288 KVEPYVNRVTMS
-300 GAVKHPAVFETTLN
+300 GAVKHPAVFETTRN

-336 TILRL
+336 TVLRL

-351 TEKQLSSFKLMSGDS
+351 TDKQMSSFKLMSGDS
-366 CFVSSTAIN
+366 CFVSTTAIN

-381 DLTGAVVQPGT
+381 DLTGAVLHPGT
-392 YALESGLSIKQL
+392 YALELGLTVKQL

-418 MAYINRKQLN
+418 MAYVNRKQLN

-467 EQVVEIMGAVNEP
+467 EQVVEVMGAVNEP
-480 GKFKFVENITLKDVI
+480 GKFKFVENMTLKDVI
-495 FKAKGFKTM
+495 FKANGFKAM

-516 RDQEHLLNTNEK
+516 RDPEQLLNTNER
-528 TIVFKFALDKDL
+528 TIVFKFALDKEL

-572 IEGEVLFPGT
+572 VEGEVIKPGS
-582 YNITNK
+582 YNIINK
-588 SERISDVIKRAG
+588 AERISDVIKRTG

-613 IRTEKSTGI
+613 IRTEKATGI
-622 EQRMNNLTK
+622 EQRMNELMK

-643 NKLDA
+643 NQLDVMM
-648 TALKTAGMAS
+648 LKTAALTKIAM
-658 VGMAEKDSLQKSVQ
+658 KDSLQKAAQ
-672 VEKIYKNEGVVG
+672 LDKIYKNEGIVG
-684 INLEEIMKRPG
+684 INLEEIMQHPG
-695 GKKDFFLEE
+695 GKKDFLLEE
-704 DDNIYIPREL
+704 DDNIYVPREL
-714 QTVRVLGEV
+714 QTVRVVGEV

-767 TRRFMW
+767 TNRFMW
-773 IRSYPK
+773 IRFYPK
-779 IQPGARIVVPEKP
+779 IQPGARIIVPEKP
-792 TELTNKMSPAENIA
+792 VELKTKLSPAENIA
-806 VMTSVTSV
+806 VLTSVTSV

>member
-1 MFIDINKTTNKPMN
+1 MNK
-15 RIKLAFLTL
+15 IKLTFLTL

-48 YTSGKNS
+48 YSSGKTS
-55 TTTANAPAEFEERTL
+55 TSTANAPAEFEERTL
-70 MNEDGEKPKTTEADQ
+70 MNEDGEKPKTTEDNELTA
-85 KTTNSTKKY
+85 NSTKKKY
-94 NNSTTANEKISNVF
+94 NNKLTKKEPISNVF
-108 GSQLFNKENL
+108 GSQLFSKENL
-118 TFEPKLNLATPTNYV
+118 TFEPKLNIATPTNYV

-184 RNRVAKIYMGISSGE
+184 RNQVAKIYMGVSSGE

-288 KIEPYVNRVTMS
+288 KIEPYVNRVTIS
-300 GAVKHPAVFETTLN
+300 GAVKHPAIFETTRN

-322 YAGGFADNAYKAKL
+322 YAGGFADNAYKLKL
-336 TILRL
+336 TVLRL

-351 TEKQLSSFKLMSGDS
+351 TDKQLSSFKLLSGDS
-366 CFVSSTAIN
+366 CFVSTTAIN

-381 DLTGAVVQPGT
+381 DLTGAVLHPGT
-392 YALESGLSIKQL
+392 YALESGLTVKQL

-410 LKEDAFLN
+410 LKDDAFLN
-418 MAYINRKQLN
+418 MAYVNRKQLN

-445 ANDILLQK
+445 ANDVLLQK

-467 EQVVEIMGAVNEP
+467 EQMVEVMGAVNEP

-495 FKAKGFKTM
+495 FKAKGFKAM
-504 AMTDS
+504 ALTDS

-516 RDQEHLLNTNEK
+516 RDPEQLLNTNER
-528 TIVFKFALDKDL
+528 TIVFKFALDKEL

-562 AGYEDVRMVK
+562 AGYEEVRMVK
-572 IEGEVLFPGT
+572 VEGEVIKPGS
-582 YNITNK
+582 YNIINK
-588 SERISDVIKRAG
+588 AERISDVIKRAG

-613 IRTEKSTGI
+613 IRTEKATGI
-622 EQRMNNLTK
+622 EQRLNNLTK

-643 NKLDA
+643 NQLDV
-648 TALKTAGMAS
+648 TMLKTAGAAS
-658 VGMAEKDSLQKSVQ
+658 TGIAAKDSLQKSAQ
-672 VEKIYKNEGVVG
+672 VDKIYKNEGVVG

-695 GKKDFFLEE
+695 GKNDFFLEE

-714 QTVRVLGEV
+714 QTVRVMGEV
-723 LFPTY
+723 LFSTY

-734 MSLGKYIDNAGGF
+734 MSLGKYINNAGGF

-767 TRRFMW
+767 TSRFMW
-773 IRSYPK
+773 IRFYPK

-792 TELTNKMSPAENIA
+792 TELSNKLTPGETIA
-806 VMTSVTSV
+806 MTTSITSV

>member
-1 MFIDINKTTNKPMN
+1 MN

-48 YTSGKNS
+48 YTSGKAS
-55 TTTANAPAEFEERTL
+55 TTANAPAEFEERTL
-70 MNEDGEKPKTTEADQ
+70 INEDGEKPKTTDADQ
-85 KTTNSTKKY
+85 QVKKIVPPAAPTEIST
-94 NNSTTANEKISNVF
+94 VF
-108 GSQLFNKENL
+108 GSQLFSKENL
-118 TFEPKLNLATPTNYV
+118 TFEPKLNIATPTNYV

-184 RNRVAKIYMGISSGE
+184 RNQVAKIYMGVSSGE
-199 THVNVSL
+199 THVNVTL
-206 GNIRSIRVSV
+206 GSIRSIRVSV

-237 LYACGGPDSI
+237 LYACGGPNAI

-256 RANKVVANLDVY
+256 RDNKVVANLDVY

-273 GVLSENVGLHDGDII
+273 GVLSENVGLRDGDII
-288 KIEPYVNRVTMS
+288 KVEPYVNRVTMS
-300 GAVKHPAVFETTLN
+300 GAVKHPAVFETTRN
-314 ESLQQLVR
+314 ETLQQLVR
-322 YAGGFADNAYKAKL
+322 YAGGFADNAYKLKL
-336 TILRL
+336 TVLRL

-351 TEKQLSSFKLMSGDS
+351 TDKQLSSFKLLSGDS
-366 CFVSSTAIN
+366 CFVSTTAIN

-381 DLTGAVVQPGT
+381 DLTGAVLHPGT
-392 YALESGLSIKQL
+392 YALESGLTVKQL

-410 LKEDAFLN
+410 LKDDAFLN
-418 MAYINRKQLN
+418 MAYVNRKQLN

-445 ANDILLQK
+445 AKDILLQK

-467 EQVVEIMGAVNEP
+467 EQAVEVMGAVNNP

-495 FKAKGFKTM
+495 FKANGFKAM
-504 AMTDS
+504 ASTDS

-516 RDQEHLLNTNEK
+516 RDPEQLLNTNEK
-528 TIVFKFALDKDL
+528 TIVFKFALDKEL

-562 AGYEDVRMVK
+562 AGYEDVRMVH
-572 IEGEVLFPGT
+572 IDGEVLRPGA

-588 SERISDVIKRAG
+588 AERISDVIKRAG

-613 IRTEKSTGI
+613 IRTEKATGI
-622 EQRMNNLTK
+622 EQRMNELTK

-648 TALKTAGMAS
+648 TLLKTAGMAPNGVS
-658 VGMAEKDSLQKSVQ
+658 EMDSIQKANQ
-672 VEKIYKNEGVVG
+672 VDKIFKKEGVVG
-684 INLEEIMKRPG
+684 IDLAEIMRHPG
-695 GKKDFFLEE
+695 GKKDFLLEE
-704 DDNIYIPREL
+704 DDNIYVPREL
-714 QTVRVLGEV
+714 QTVRVVGEV

-728 VGYQKG
+728 VGYEKG
-734 MSLGKYIDNAGGF
+734 MSLGKYINNAGGF

-767 TRRFMW
+767 TNRFMW
-773 IRSYPK
+773 IRFYPK
-779 IQPGARIVVPEKP
+779 IQPGARIIVPEKP
-792 TELTNKMSPAENIA
+792 AELKVKLSPAENIA
-806 VMTSVTSV
+806 VLTSVTSV

>member
-1 MFIDINKTTNKPMN
+1 MN

-33 DLSKLT
+33 DLSKLS

-48 YTSGKNS
+48 YTSGKAS
-55 TTTANAPAEFEERTL
+55 TTTANAQEEFEERTL
-70 MNEDGEKPKTTEADQ
+70 INEDGEKPKKTEADQ
-85 KTTNSTKKY
+85 KTKKTLSPTSPTEIST
-94 NNSTTANEKISNVF
+94 VF
-108 GSQLFNKENL
+108 GSQLFSKENL
-118 TFEPKLNLATPTNYV
+118 TFEPKLNIATPTNYV

-184 RNRVAKIYMGISSGE
+184 RNQVAKIYMGVSSGE

-237 LYACGGPDSI
+237 LYACGGPNAI

-273 GVLSENVGLHDGDII
+273 GVLSENVGLRDGDII
-288 KIEPYVNRVTMS
+288 KIEPYVNRVTID
-300 GAVKHPAVFETTLN
+300 GAVKHPAVFETTRN
-314 ESLQQLVR
+314 ETLQQLVR
-322 YAGGFADNAYKAKL
+322 YAGGFADNAYKLKL
-336 TILRL
+336 TVLRL

-351 TEKQLSSFKLMSGDS
+351 TDKQLSSFKLLSGDS

-381 DLTGAVVQPGT
+381 DLTGAVLHPGT
-392 YALESGLSIKQL
+392 YALEAGLTVKQL
-404 VEKAGG
+404 LEKAGG

-418 MAYINRKQLN
+418 MAYVNRKQPN

-445 ANDILLQK
+445 ANDVLLQK

-467 EQVVEIMGAVNEP
+467 EQVVEVMGAVNNP
-480 GKFKFVENITLKDVI
+480 GAFKFVENITLKDVI
-495 FKAKGFKTM
+495 FKANGFKAM
-504 AMTDS
+504 ALTDS

-516 RDQEHLLNTNEK
+516 RDPEQLLNTNER

-562 AGYEDVRMVK
+562 AGYEEVRMVK
-572 IEGEVLFPGT
+572 VEGEVIKPGS

-588 SERISDVIKRAG
+588 AERISDVIKRAG

-613 IRTEKSTGI
+613 IRTEKATGI
-622 EQRMNNLTK
+622 EQRLNNLTK

-643 NKLDA
+643 NQLDA
-648 TALKTAGMAS
+648 TLLKTAGAAAT
-658 VGMAEKDSLQKSVQ
+658 GLAEKDSLQKSTQ
-672 VEKIYKNEGVVG
+672 VEKIYSNEGVVG
-684 INLEEIMKRPG
+684 INLAEIMKHPG
-695 GKKDFFLEE
+695 SKSDFFLEE
-704 DDNIYIPREL
+704 GDNIYIPREL
-714 QTVRVLGEV
+714 QTVRVMGEV

-734 MSLGKYIDNAGGF
+734 MSLGKYINNAGGF

-767 TRRFMW
+767 TSRFMW
-773 IRSYPK
+773 IRFYPK

-792 TELTNKMSPAENIA
+792 AEIKNKLSPAENIA
-806 VMTSVTSV
+806 VLTSVTSV